1 MLRAEVNNQVIPNV
15 GIHAH
20 GHVQSQEGCGLG
32 ARYHDHRVDLRW
44 CGIRGDARM
53 NTQQQF
59 KAAQVIAA
67 ILGIIGLLA
76 IGTGFGQWLSI
87 QTMISAGCEQEI
99 GVAMSPCQEGMITLN
114 NRATGASLAGVAAV
128 LASGGILVYLRRA
141 VP

>member
-1 MLRAEVNNQVIPNV
+1 
-15 GIHAH
+15 
-20 GHVQSQEGCGLG
+20 
-32 ARYHDHRVDLRW
+32 
-44 CGIRGDARM
+44 M

-87 QTMISAGCEQEI
+87 QTMLSSGCEKEI
-99 GVAMSPCQEGMITLN
+99 GLAMSACQEGMVTLN